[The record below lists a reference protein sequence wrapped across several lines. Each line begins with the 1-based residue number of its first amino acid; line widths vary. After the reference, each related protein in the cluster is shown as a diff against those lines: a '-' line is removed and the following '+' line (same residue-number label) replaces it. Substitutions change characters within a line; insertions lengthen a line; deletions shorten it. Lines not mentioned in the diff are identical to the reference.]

1 MLSQSYDAATN
12 TLSVTLAPVDTVA
25 GACVTVENVKADENK
40 DFQQD
45 VFEFLMAAQLPV
57 DDKNAI
63 NNVYKKFCDSKA
75 DIALGLNNIEMSAS
89 TRDALYEL
97 TFR

>member
-1 MLSQSYDAATN
+1 
-12 TLSVTLAPVDTVA
+12 
-25 GACVTVENVKADENK
+25 
-40 DFQQD
+40 
-45 VFEFLMAAQLPV
+45 MAAQLPV

-63 NNVYKKFCDSKA
+63 YNVYKKA
-75 DIALGLNNIEMSAS
+75 DNKEDISIGLNNLKLSDS

>member
-1 MLSQSYDAATN
+1 
-12 TLSVTLAPVDTVA
+12 
-25 GACVTVENVKADENK
+25 
-40 DFQQD
+40 
-45 VFEFLMAAQLPV
+45 MAAQLPV